1 MLISESTACA
11 QEFGGKPWEKLDD
24 YWSHSPLAHITN
36 VETPKLLTHGELDHD
51 VPMGQSE
58 EYFIALQKLGVPTSF
73 VRYPRESHGI
83 SEPQHMRDWLARQ
96 VAWFDRWLRDDGR
109 AAKL

>member
-1 MLISESTACA
+1 M
-11 QEFGGKPWEKLDD
+11 
-24 YWSHSPLAHITN
+24 
-36 VETPKLLTHGELDHD
+36 LLTHGELDHD

-96 VAWFDRWLRDDGR
+96 VAWFDRWLRGGGR
-109 AAKL
+109 PAKL

>member
-1 MLISESTACA
+1 M
-11 QEFGGKPWEKLDD
+11 
-24 YWSHSPLAHITN
+24 
-36 VETPKLLTHGELDHD
+36 LLTHGELDHD

-58 EYFIALQKLGVPTSF
+58 ESFIALQKLGVPTSF